1 MNKEEFTLKLIE
13 LTKSVAQGLI
23 ETKKLCSQNLTI
35 INDSDV
41 FDKARECLTEEEL
54 AILKEVISI

>member
-1 MNKEEFTLKLIE
+1 MNKEEFTLKFIE

-23 ETKKLCSQNLTI
+23 ETKKICGQNLTI
-35 INDSDV
+35 VKDENF
-41 FDKARECLTEEEL
+41 FDKVRKCLTEEEL